1 MNEKGGGE
9 NKKIELE
16 NTLRKVIEEKEK
28 SEKEREKKQVELQSS
43 FKKIKE
49 EKDN

>member
-16 NTLRKVIEEKEK
+16 NTLRKVII
-28 SEKEREKKQVELQSS
+28 KKL
-43 FKKIKE
+43 KKKRT
-49 EKDN
+49 N